1 MNLQT
6 SQALQIHVAHKLGLS
21 FDWAILNIDA
31 EKLLFK
37 NISPLPQ
44 ITLRFTDA
52 ANSAVKAIKA
62 ADKVN
67 EAQTIAND
75 ICKTLKIDQ

>member
-1 MNLQT
+1 MNIQT
-6 SQALQIHVAHKLGLS
+6 SQAIQIHVAHKLGLS

-44 ITLRFTDA
+44 IALRFAEA

-67 EAQTIAND
+67 EAQVIANE
-75 ICKTLKIDQ
+75 ICEAFKITA